1 MVDNEFIQCS
11 SFTERIQETSS
22 RVQKAFILLD
32 SRNEIIA
39 FFLRFLLDKNITTGI
54 STAKINKK
62 LRKELNPDIDMGFF
76 DVCRYISE
84 NPANDD
90 TLWVVQSYIAKVGAK
105 SKDKEFAKQVF
116 TKKLRIGIEAKTVN
130 QAYGYMVI
138 PNFEVQLAK
147 SIENVKIQKGQWFSI
162 SQKIN
167 GNRCVCYRG
176 KLYSRQG
183 KLWSGLD
190 HILEDLTKVFDLSN
204 CCLDGEL
211 VYKNEE
217 GLSDNDAF
225 IKGTGILNSNDS
237 DKSCIKYVIFDFI
250 SNEDFDAG
258 CSDSPYMIR
267 RLMLNEVDKSIKARN
282 LQNIEIVRFFYAGID
297 ETQIDYWLNYATNA
311 GMEGIMINYN
321 TPYLCKRH
329 SGILKA
335 KRFYTMDLP
344 ITSFEA
350 GEGRLSNTLGKVYV
364 KYKENTVGVGSGFT
378 DELRSEIWNNQD
390 KYLGKIIEVK
400 YKNISKDKNTG
411 LESLQFPVFV
421 RFREDKTEVSYD

>member
-1 MVDNEFIQCS
+1 MIDNEFIQCDLFS
-11 SFTERIQETSS
+11 KKIQDTSS

-32 SRNEIIA
+32 NRNDTIA

-62 LRKELNPDIDMGFF
+62 LRKELNPDIDMSFF

-90 TLWVVQSYIAKVGAK
+90 TLWIAQSYIAKVKAE
-105 SKDKEFAKQVF
+105 SKDDEFAKLVF
-116 TKKLRIGIEAKTVN
+116 TKKLRLGIEAKTVN

-147 SIENVKIQKGQWFSI
+147 SIENVKLQKNQWFSI

-183 KLWSGLD
+183 KLWAGLD
-190 HILEDLTKVFDLSN
+190 HILEDLKKLFDLSD

-225 IKGTGILNSNDS
+225 IKGTGILNS
-237 DKSCIKYVIFDFI
+237 
-250 SNEDFDAG
+250 
-258 CSDSPYMIR
+258 
-267 RLMLNEVDKSIKARN
+267 
-282 LQNIEIVRFFYAGID
+282 
-297 ETQIDYWLNYATNA
+297 
-311 GMEGIMINYN
+311 
-321 TPYLCKRH
+321 
-329 SGILKA
+329 
-335 KRFYTMDLP
+335 
-344 ITSFEA
+344 
-350 GEGRLSNTLGKVYV
+350 
-364 KYKENTVGVGSGFT
+364 T
-378 DELRSEIWNNQD
+378 DEDL
-390 KYLGKIIEVK
+390 
-400 YKNISKDKNTG
+400 
-411 LESLQFPVFV
+411 SLIHI
-421 RFREDKTEVSYD
+421 

>member
-1 MVDNEFIQCS
+1 MIDNEFIQCN
-11 SFTERIQETSS
+11 SFSNEMQITPS
-22 RVQKAFILLD
+22 RVAKASLLSD
-32 SRNEIIA
+32 NKNETIA
-39 FFLRFLLDKNITTGI
+39 FFLRFILDKNITTGI

-62 LRKELNPDIDMGFF
+62 LRKELNPDIDMSFF
-76 DVCRYISE
+76 DVCKYITE

-90 TLWVVQSYIAKVGAK
+90 TLWIAQSYVTKVK
-105 SKDKEFAKQVF
+105 KESKDYEFAKLVF
-116 TKKLRIGIEAKTVN
+116 TKKLRLGVEAKTVN
-130 QAYGYMVI
+130 QVYGYMVV

-147 SIENVKIQKGQWFSI
+147 SIENVKIPKGQWFSI

-183 KLWSGLD
+183 KAWTGLD
-190 HILEDLTKVFDLSN
+190 HILNDLKKLFDLSD

-211 VYKNEE
+211 VYKNKE

-225 IKGTGILNSNDS
+225 VKGTGILNSDGL

-250 SNEDFDAG
+250 SNKDFDVG

-267 RLMLNEVDKSIKARN
+267 RLMLNEVSMSIKARN
-282 LQNIEIVRFFYAGID
+282 LQNIEVVRFFYAGLD
-297 ETQIDYWLNYATNA
+297 ETQIDYWLNCATNA

-344 ITSFEA
+344 IVGFEL
-350 GEGRLSNTLGKVYV
+350 GEGRLCNTLGKVFV
-364 KYKENTVGVGSGFT
+364 KYKENIVGVGSGFT
-378 DELRSEIWNNQD
+378 DELRDRVWENKE

-400 YKNISKDKNTG
+400 YKNVSKDKNTG

-421 RFREDKTEVSYD
+421 RFRDDKAEASYD

>member
-1 MVDNEFIQCS
+1 MIDNEFIQCELFS
-11 SFTERIQETSS
+11 KKMQDTSS
-22 RVQKAFILLD
+22 RVQKASILLD
-32 SRNEIIA
+32 NRNDTIA

-62 LRKELNPDIDMGFF
+62 LRKELNPNIGMSFF

-90 TLWVVQSYIAKVGAK
+90 TLWIAQSYIAKVKAK
-105 SKDKEFAKQVF
+105 SKDDEFTKLVF
-116 TKKLRIGIEAKTVN
+116 TKKLHLGVEAKTVN
-130 QAYGYMVI
+130 QAYGYMVV

-147 SIENVKIQKGQWFSI
+147 SIENVKLQKNQWFSI

-183 KLWSGLD
+183 KLWTGLD
-190 HILEDLTKVFDLSN
+190 HILEDLKKLFDLSD

-225 IKGTGILNSNDS
+225 IKGTGILNSTDA
-237 DKSCIKYVIFDFI
+237 DKSCIKYIIFDFI
-250 SNEDFDAG
+250 SNKDFDIG

-267 RLMLNEVDKSIKARN
+267 RLMLNEVDKSIKACN
-282 LQNIEIVRFFYAGID
+282 LQNIEIVRFFYAGLD
-297 ETQIDYWLNYATNA
+297 ETQIDYWLDYATNA

-344 ITSFEA
+344 IVGFEV
-350 GEGRLSNTLGKVYV
+350 GDGRLSNTLGKIYV
-364 KYKENTVGVGSGFT
+364 EYKGNKVGVGSGFS
-378 DELRSEIWNNQD
+378 DELRSEIWSN
-390 KYLGKIIEVK
+390 KETYLGQIVEVK
-400 YKNISKDKNTG
+400 YKNISKDKNTN

-421 RFREDKTEVSYD
+421 RFRNDKTETSYD

>member
-1 MVDNEFIQCS
+1 MVDNEFVQCS
-11 SFTERIQETSS
+11 SFTERIQGTSS
-22 RVQKAFILLD
+22 RVQKASILLD

-90 TLWVVQSYIAKVGAK
+90 TLWVAQSYIAKVGAK

-176 KLYSRQG
+176 
-183 KLWSGLD
+183 
-190 HILEDLTKVFDLSN
+190 
-204 CCLDGEL
+204 
-211 VYKNEE
+211 
-217 GLSDNDAF
+217 
-225 IKGTGILNSNDS
+225 
-237 DKSCIKYVIFDFI
+237 
-250 SNEDFDAG
+250 
-258 CSDSPYMIR
+258 
-267 RLMLNEVDKSIKARN
+267 
-282 LQNIEIVRFFYAGID
+282 
-297 ETQIDYWLNYATNA
+297 
-311 GMEGIMINYN
+311 
-321 TPYLCKRH
+321 
-329 SGILKA
+329 
-335 KRFYTMDLP
+335 
-344 ITSFEA
+344 
-350 GEGRLSNTLGKVYV
+350 
-364 KYKENTVGVGSGFT
+364 
-378 DELRSEIWNNQD
+378 
-390 KYLGKIIEVK
+390 
-400 YKNISKDKNTG
+400 
-411 LESLQFPVFV
+411 
-421 RFREDKTEVSYD
+421 

>member
-1 MVDNEFIQCS
+1 MIDDEFIQCK
-11 SFTERIQETSS
+11 SFTDKIQGVSG
-22 RVQKAFILLD
+22 RVQKVSILL
-32 SRNEIIA
+32 SNRNDTIA

-54 STAKINKK
+54 STAKIDKK
-62 LRKELNPDIDMGFF
+62 LRKELNPTIDMTFF
-76 DVCRYISE
+76 EVCRYISE
-84 NPANDD
+84 NPANDN
-90 TLWVVQSYIAKVGAK
+90 TLWIAQSYIAKVGAK

-130 QAYGYMVI
+130 QAYGYMIV

-147 SIENVKIQKGQWFSI
+147 SIENVKIQSGYWFSI

-176 KLYSRQG
+176 KLHSRQG
-183 KLWSGLD
+183 NLWNGLD
-190 HILEDLTKVFDLSN
+190 HIIKDLREIFDLSD
-204 CCLDGEL
+204 CCIDGEL

-217 GLSDNDAF
+217 NLPDNDAF
-225 IKGTGILNSNDS
+225 VKGTGILNSNDA

-250 SNEDFDAG
+250 SNKDFESG
-258 CSDSPYMIR
+258 RSDSPYMIR
-267 RLMLNEVDKSIKARN
+267 RLMLNEVDKAIKVRN
-282 LQNIEIVRFFYAGID
+282 LQNIEIVRFFYAGLD
-297 ETQIDYWLNYATNA
+297 ETQIDYWLDYATNA

-344 ITSFEA
+344 IVSFEA
-350 GEGRLSNTLGKVYV
+350 GEGRLSDTLGKVYV
-364 KYKENTVGVGSGFT
+364 EYKGNMVGVGSGFT
-378 DELRSEIWNNQD
+378 DELRFEIWNNQS

-411 LESLQFPVFV
+411 LESLQFPVFI

>member
-1 MVDNEFIQCS
+1 MIDNEFIQCELFS
-11 SFTERIQETSS
+11 KKMQDTSS
-22 RVQKAFILLD
+22 RVQKASILLD
-32 SRNEIIA
+32 NRNDTIA

-62 LRKELNPDIDMGFF
+62 LRKELNPNIGMSFF

-90 TLWVVQSYIAKVGAK
+90 TLWIAQSYIAKVKAK
-105 SKDKEFAKQVF
+105 SKDDEFTKLVF
-116 TKKLRIGIEAKTVN
+116 TKKLHLGVEAKTVN
-130 QAYGYMVI
+130 QAYGYMVV

-147 SIENVKIQKGQWFSI
+147 SIENVKLQKNQWFSI

-183 KLWSGLD
+183 KLWTGLD
-190 HILEDLTKVFDLSN
+190 HILEDLKKLFDLSD

-225 IKGTGILNSNDS
+225 IKGTGILNSTDA
-237 DKSCIKYVIFDFI
+237 DKSCIKYIIFDFI
-250 SNEDFDAG
+250 SNKDFDIG

-267 RLMLNEVDKSIKARN
+267 RLMLNEVDKSIKACN
-282 LQNIEIVRFFYAGID
+282 LQNIEIVRFFYAGLD
-297 ETQIDYWLNYATNA
+297 ETQIDYWLDYATNA

-344 ITSFEA
+344 IVGFEV
-350 GEGRLSNTLGKVYV
+350 GDGRLSNTLGKIYV
-364 KYKENTVGVGSGFT
+364 EYKGNKIGVGSGFS
-378 DELRSEIWNNQD
+378 DELRSEIWSN
-390 KYLGKIIEVK
+390 KETYLGQIVEVK
-400 YKNISKDKNTG
+400 YKNISKDKNTN

-421 RFREDKTEVSYD
+421 RFRNDKTETSYD

>member
-1 MVDNEFIQCS
+1 MIDNEFIQCN
-11 SFTERIQETSS
+11 SFTSAMQIATHRTA
-22 RVQKAFILLD
+22 KAFILLD
-32 SRNEIIA
+32 NRNDTIV

-62 LRKELNPDIDMGFF
+62 LHKELNPDIDMTFF
-76 DVCRYISE
+76 EVCKYISE

-90 TLWVVQSYIAKVGAK
+90 TLWIVQSYIAKVK
-105 SKDKEFAKQVF
+105 MESKDEKFAEQVF
-116 TKKLRIGIEAKTVN
+116 TKKLRLGIEAKTVN
-130 QAYGYMVI
+130 QVYGYMVI

-147 SIENVKIQKGQWFSI
+147 SIENVKIQHGQWFSI

-183 KLWSGLD
+183 KLWNGLD
-190 HILEDLTKVFDLSN
+190 NILEDLRKLFDLSD

-225 IKGTGILNSNDS
+225 VKGTGILNSNDA

-282 LQNIEIVRFFYAGID
+282 LQNIEVVRFFYAGLD

-364 KYKENTVGVGSGFT
+364 KYKENVVGVGSGFT

-400 YKNISKDKNTG
+400 YKNVSKDKNTG

-421 RFREDKTEVSYD
+421 RFREDKTETSYD